1 MTAPQLAMKDLRR
14 VVIAAAVGNVIEWYD
29 FYIFG
34 SLAALLSVK
43 FFAAGAS
50 GSALIKTVGTFT
62 AGFLIRPFGAFV
74 FGRVGDIVGR
84 KYTFLITLSGMGLS
98 TALIGLVPSYAKIG
112 VAAGILLLLLRL
124 IQGLC
129 LGGEYGGAITYVAE
143 HAPDDKR
150 GYYTGWLQTSPTLG
164 IVVSLVVIIVTRELL
179 GTEAFNAWGW
189 RIPFLL
195 SLLMVAIAIYIRLQ
209 LQETPIFQAIKAKG
223 QTSSNPWRE
232 AFWSQNIRYV
242 LIASVVVIGEGVVWY
257 SGQFWALYFI
267 QQVQKPDVLHPAI
280 ITGAALLLA
289 TPSLIFFGW
298 LSDRIGRKPIILGGF
313 FLAAVTYYPLYTALG
328 NAANP
333 ASINYPL
340 SILIVAIMVS
350 YVGMVYGPIGA
361 FLAEYFPARIRY
373 SSVSVPYHIGNGWGG
388 GLVPVITTAAYVT
401 AQNAGLSMSQSLG
414 HALVYPIT
422 VPAVA
427 FLLGLFL
434 MPETRKIS
442 ISQPSRSTARGPRSP
457 PAPPEEWRPTDGG
470 AAGAR
475 SARAAG
481 GRHRDTPRAAARPAN
496 GAAPGA
502 RARRGARRR
511 PDTWRRALGPAP
523 RRPDHLAA
531 GARIPSS
538 WSRSRR
544 RSSRW
549 YPRRRPRT
557 RRSGDVP
564 PRAPAAP
571 SPRAPSARRSTPDR
585 AGRRLRSPP
594 RPARAR
600 SPRSRRQRRR
610 AARTPVTS
618 PRDGGARPARV
629 HAAAAACPVRS
640 ASGPARATP

>member
-1 MTAPQLAMKDLRR
+1 MTAPQLATKDLRR

-74 FGRVGDIVGR
+74 FGRIGDIVGR
-84 KYTFLITLSGMGLS
+84 KYTFLITLSGMGLA
-98 TALIGLVPSYAKIG
+98 TALIGVVPSYANIG
-112 VAAGILLLLLRL
+112 ATAGIILLLLRL

-164 IVVSLVVIIVTRELL
+164 IVVSLVVIIVTREVL
-179 GTEAFNAWGW
+179 GTEAFTAWGW

-223 QTSSNPWRE
+223 QTAANPWRE

-242 LIASVVVIGEGVVWY
+242 LIASIVVIGEGVVWY

-267 QQVQKPDVLHPAI
+267 QQVQKPDVLHPAM

-289 TPSLIFFGW
+289 TPSLILFGW
-298 LSDRIGRKPIILGGF
+298 LSDKIGRKPIILAGF
-313 FLAAVTYYPLYTALG
+313 ALASLTYYPLYTALG

-333 ASINYPL
+333 ANVNYPL

-401 AQNAGLSMSQSLG
+401 AQTAGLSMSQSLG
-414 HALVYPIT
+414 HALVYPIA
-422 VPAVA
+422 VPAIA
-427 FLLGLFL
+427 FLLSLFL

-442 ISQPSRSTARGPRSP
+442 IWQPAEVR
-457 PAPPEEWRPTDGG
+457 
-470 AAGAR
+470 AGAR
-475 SARAAG
+475 G
-481 GRHRDTPRAAARPAN
+481 
-496 GAAPGA
+496 
-502 RARRGARRR
+502 
-511 PDTWRRALGPAP
+511 
-523 RRPDHLAA
+523 
-531 GARIPSS
+531 
-538 WSRSRR
+538 
-544 RSSRW
+544 
-549 YPRRRPRT
+549 
-557 RRSGDVP
+557 
-564 PRAPAAP
+564 
-571 SPRAPSARRSTPDR
+571 
-585 AGRRLRSPP
+585 
-594 RPARAR
+594 
-600 SPRSRRQRRR
+600 
-610 AARTPVTS
+610 
-618 PRDGGARPARV
+618 
-629 HAAAAACPVRS
+629 
-640 ASGPARATP
+640 